1 MTTKLAGVTCGE
13 LTPAQA
19 AERQLHDLDDDE
31 EQEHEDPGG
40 GERLV
45 LAMAV
50 GMIVVGRLRAARIAD
65 DAHDVRGAV
74 GQRVEAVG
82 DDAEGA
88 GRVAKR
94 EFGER
99 DGDVQSENADENA
112 R

>member
-1 MTTKLAGVTCGE
+1 MAA
-13 LTPAQA
+13 AQA
-19 AERQLHDLDDDE
+19 AECALHDLDDH
-31 EQEHEDPGG
+31 EQQEDEDPGG

-50 GMIVVGRLRAARIAD
+50 RMVVVGRLARRAHRH

-88 GRVAKR
+88 GRVAERKL
-94 EFGER
+94 GER
-99 DGDVQSENADENA
+99 DGDVQREDADENA